1 MAISNSTATQK
12 SVEGAEVAVS
22 VKARK
27 NSSKV
32 RGGTLKGVGMLTP
45 ERTFEWAGEL
55 YEAGRTR
62 VSPVH
67 PVCSSPAARFL
78 VPAWE
83 GEDSEEVRAVI
94 ERSGRS
100 WEAATSS
107 TSASSRTPVSSR
119 PLYGLDYGPPAPP
132 RHAPPR
138 HDDHAVLKAAM
149 APAAAMIVSP
159 EFEEQVYAAAAARH
173 AKNAAADAATRRED

>member
-83 GEDSEEVRAVI
+83 GEDSEEVRAQAVHHLGAHGVDLS
-94 ERSGRS
+94 RCGLHVVPTDRVWLRDSGPTGVYGARGFE
-100 WEAATSS
+100 WVRWAFNAWAKYDNFQRGELVARCL
-107 TSASSRTPVSSR
+107 RTA
-119 PLYGLDYGPPAPP
+119 LLAKKPA
-132 RHAPPR
+132 
-138 HDDHAVLKAAM
+138 
-149 APAAAMIVSP
+149 
-159 EFEEQVYAAAAARH
+159 
-173 AKNAAADAATRRED
+173 